1 MKTSSLL
8 QQTGIAAVALLA
20 LGLTSVG
27 RADQSFD
34 TAFAMPTTIKATVN
48 SSDCQNSGGPEV
60 TLDGSISLG
69 GLKAKFIFKNNK
81 KGTHTATVVS
91 ERTVTLVPLGGVITI
106 PKQPVRGGVGGN
118 PYIYIQFHDGQGNNL
133 TEEVLLGRCVQGL
146 SISPEVLSQVIASSD
161 IQIGGCSN
169 KGGPFIT
176 VSGELT
182 LSGLHANLIFRNNP
196 KGTHTAERT
205 ADVTL
210 IAEGSAIVLPKQPVK
225 GGVGGNPIIC
235 LQFLQ
240 GNDEPIGEPITLGR
254 CNTL

>member
-1 MKTSSLL
+1 M
-8 QQTGIAAVALLA
+8 
-20 LGLTSVG
+20 
-27 RADQSFD
+27 
-34 TAFAMPTTIKATVN
+34 TINATVN

-60 TLDGSISLG
+60 TLDGSLALG
-69 GLKAKFIFKNNK
+69 GLKVKFIFKNNK

-91 ERTVTLVPLGGVITI
+91 ERTVTLVPLGGAITI

-118 PYIYIQFHDGQGNNL
+118 PYIYLQFHDGRGNNL

-176 VSGELT
+176 VGGELT
-182 LSGLHANLIFRNNP
+182 LSGLHANLIFRNNV
-196 KGTHTAERT
+196 KGTHTAEKT

-210 IAEGSAIVLPKQPVK
+210 IAEGSAITLPKQPVK
-225 GGVGGNPIIC
+225 GGVGGNPIIS
-235 LQFLQ
+235 LQFLHGDNQ
-240 GNDEPIGEPITLGR
+240 PIGDEITLGR

>member
-1 MKTSSLL
+1 MKKPSLS
-8 QQTGIAAVALLA
+8 QQTAIVAVALLA
-20 LGLTSVG
+20 LGMTSIG

-34 TAFAMPTTIKATVN
+34 TPFAMPTTINATVN
-48 SSDCQNSGGPEV
+48 SSDCDNSGGPEV
-60 TLDGSISLG
+60 TLDGTINLG
-69 GLKAKFIFKNNK
+69 GFKAKFIFKNNK
-81 KGTHTATVVS
+81 KGTHTAVVVS
-91 ERTVTLVPLGGVITI
+91 ERTVTLVPLGGAITI

-118 PYIYIQFHDGQGNNL
+118 PYIYLQFHDGRGNNL

-146 SISPEVLSQVIASSD
+146 SISPEILSQVIASSD

-176 VSGELT
+176 VGGELT

-196 KGTHTAERT
+196 KGTHTAEKT
-205 ADVTL
+205 TDVTL
-210 IAEGSAIVLPKQPVK
+210 VAEGSTIVLPKQPVN

-240 GNDEPIGEPITLGR
+240 GNGEPIGEPITLGR